1 MDTQAAAVSPAV
13 PASLET
19 QQERTAFPL
28 AALTVFAIGILT
40 AIFPMPVI
48 QQLAFVC
55 SASTT
60 QLETC
65 VRDVPMAFSEMLLL
79 QKIVQVCGKSLQ
91 VNTDHNLFSF
101 IFLVCDCDPTGSTD
115 SSCDHQT
122 GACVCLEY
130 VTGGR
135 CEHCSPG
142 YYGFNS
148 GTGCVTCNCNLE
160 GSVDT
165 QCDPETGQCSCKPG
179 VSGQLCDECATG
191 FFGFSQ
197 NGCQGR

>member
-79 QKIVQVCGKSLQ
+79 QRIVQ
-91 VNTDHNLFSF
+91 
-101 IFLVCDCDPTGSTD
+101 
-115 SSCDHQT
+115 
-122 GACVCLEY
+122 
-130 VTGGR
+130 
-135 CEHCSPG
+135 
-142 YYGFNS
+142 
-148 GTGCVTCNCNLE
+148 CVTVIPLGPQTVAVTTRQE
-160 GSVDT
+160 HVF
-165 QCDPETGQCSCKPG
+165 
-179 VSGQLCDECATG
+179 V
-191 FFGFSQ
+191 
-197 NGCQGR
+197 